1 MLRADLHVHTSFS
14 HDGQATPKEV
24 AARCERVG
32 LSCVAVT
39 DHDTIAGALEIRRV
53 APFRVIVGEEVST
66 QSGHVVGLF
75 LSEEVPPGLSAI
87 ETMQAIKEQ
96 GGLVLLPH
104 AFDRFRSGLLH
115 RISPETVLP
124 LVDAVEVF
132 NARTFLPQDNH
143 LARKLADHHHLAATV
158 GSDAHSVHEL
168 GRTYLEMPDFDGT
181 PAGFLQALAKATLVT
196 QRANLLHRLA
206 PSYVKLRRFLGHA

>member
-14 HDGQATPKEV
+14 RDGQATPEEV

-39 DHDTIAGALEIRRV
+39 DHDTIAGALETRRV
-53 APFRVIVGEEVST
+53 APFRVIVGEEVNT
-66 QSGHVVGLF
+66 RSGHVVGLF
-75 LSEEVPPGLSAI
+75 LSEEVPAGLSAI

-104 AFDRFRSGLLH
+104 PFDRFRSGIL
-115 RISPETVLP
+115 RRMSPEALLP

-143 LARKLADHHHLAATV
+143 LARRLADRHGLPATA

-168 GRTYLEMPDFDGT
+168 GRTDLEMPDFDGT
-181 PAGFLQALAKATLVT
+181 PGGFLEALAKATLMT
-196 QRANLLHRLA
+196 RRASPLHRLV
-206 PSYVKLRRFLGHA
+206 PSYVKLWRFLRHA